1 MYAVEVEQL
10 FQRRGVLDYE
20 FLELLILNYREPSK
34 THADAFEALGADPGT
49 GDAIDVVKQQ
59 ALESGALG
67 DHVVQGAIGG
77 DAGLFKREQLKI
89 WEVRWLGGEGAAS
102 EGGDS
107 EGAREAEGCGA
118 QRRGRRPV
126 VGVRRCVIMA

>member
-20 FLELLILNYREPSK
+20 FLELLIITCPEPSK

-49 GDAIDVVKQQ
+49 GDTVDVVKQQ

-67 DHVVQGAIGG
+67 NQVV
-77 DAGLFKREQLKI
+77 K
-89 WEVRWLGGEGAAS
+89 
-102 EGGDS
+102 
-107 EGAREAEGCGA
+107 
-118 QRRGRRPV
+118 
-126 VGVRRCVIMA
+126 